1 METGLRKRFQ
11 RVTGVQIT
19 NLPDLISSLSCFFGP
34 TDLKEEIVC
43 KKERKV
49 IERER

>member
-1 METGLRKRFQ
+1 M
-11 RVTGVQIT
+11 TGVQIT